1 MRATIFAA
9 AIVMAAS
16 LLVLSYAFKETWYS
30 SRFANVLSIAQD
42 VDTYGSVPNETLLA
56 SMDSLSEIVDDNVC
70 RSDIV
75 KAGMSLVLKDLDYRY
90 QLQEIASRSN
100 GLIFAERYLRHALKC
115 LPVDGNVWLRFAM
128 VRYARTSNLEELAH
142 SISLS
147 QQLAP
152 AEENIILGRFALW
165 NSAPAQLQQKAA
177 AAYNADKNAVCGSR
191 WNLVRKQL
199 PDLCPKT
206 S

>member
-1 MRATIFAA
+1 MRRSIFAA

-16 LLVLSYAFKETWYS
+16 LLVMNAAFKETWHS
-30 SRFANVLSIAQD
+30 SRFSNVLSLAKAI
-42 VDTYGSVPNETLLA
+42 DTYGSLPNESMLSVMDDLA
-56 SMDSLSEIVDDNVC
+56 EIPDENIC

-75 KAGMSLVLKDLDYRY
+75 KAGMSLVLKDLDRRY
-90 QLQEIASRSN
+90 QTEEAASRSN

-128 VRYARTSNLEELAH
+128 VRYARTSNVDEL
-142 SISLS
+142 SQLISMS

-152 AEENIILGRFALW
+152 AEENVILGRFVLW
-165 NSAPAQLQQKAA
+165 NNEALQLQQKAA
-177 AAYNADKNAVCGSR
+177 AAYIADKNAVCNAK
-191 WNLVRKQL
+191 WTAIRKQL